1 MSTYK
6 FKLNN
11 VRLSFPSLFKR
22 SAFDGQEG
30 KFEATFL
37 VNKES
42 QAKLITEIESKIAL
56 IQKDNKV
63 KISPDKICLK
73 DGDFVAYDGYEGC
86 MSIKA
91 GANRRPTVIDRDKTP
106 LVEDD
111 GKPYAGCYVNAV
123 LELWFQNNNFGKR
136 VNCNLLGVQFS
147 KDGDSF
153 GAGDTDVS
161 DDFDAFED
169 DDMLG

>member
-1 MSTYK
+1 MSNYK
-6 FKLNN
+6 FKLKN
-11 VRLSFPSLFKR
+11 VRLSFPSIFKR
-22 SAFDGQEG
+22 STFDSKEG

-37 VNKES
+37 ISKE
-42 QAKLITEIESKIAL
+42 QQKDLIKEIEAKIAL
-56 IQKDNKV
+56 IQKDNKAKV
-63 KISPDKICLK
+63 SPDKICFK
-73 DGDFVAYDGYEGC
+73 DGDFVDYDGYEGH

-123 LELWFQNNNFGKR
+123 LELWYQDNSYGKR
-136 VNCNLLGVQFS
+136 VNCNLLGIQFS

-153 GAGDTDVS
+153 GAGDTDVT
-161 DDFDAFED
+161 DDFDDE

>member
-1 MSTYK
+1 MSNYK
-6 FKLNN
+6 FKLKN
-11 VRLSFPSLFKR
+11 VRLSFPSIFKR
-22 SAFDGQEG
+22 SEFNSEVG

-37 VNKES
+37 INKE
-42 QAKLITEIESKIAL
+42 QQKDLIKEIEAKIAL
-56 IQKDNKV
+56 IQKDNKAKV
-63 KISPDKICLK
+63 SPDKICFK
-73 DGDFVAYDGYEGC
+73 DGDFVDYDGYEGH

-123 LELWFQNNNFGKR
+123 LELWYQDNSYGKR
-136 VNCNLLGVQFS
+136 VNCNLLGIQFS

-153 GAGDTDVS
+153 GAGDTDVT
-161 DDFDAFED
+161 DDFDDE